1 MLNDYNDNYDP
12 DPTWI
17 RMSNPVYY
25 KGNSTYCRIY
35 NNNILNNKAGFVLER
50 ERSFN
55 LIKRNFIYNND
66 STDVIMSISSCFN
79 NITGNNFEG
88 NRYGILIDM
97 YGNDT
102 DYEWW
107 DPEDIPYISL
117 NNTIIDYGRF
127 YKNNKTIFILNN
139 ENKYY
144 GNIALANW
152 FSTDNSEEIE
162 EIDNQLVYSRI

>member
-1 MLNDYNDNYDP
+1 
-12 DPTWI
+12 
-17 RMSNPVYY
+17 
-25 KGNSTYCRIY
+25 
-35 NNNILNNKAGFVLER
+35 
-50 ERSFN
+50 
-55 LIKRNFIYNND
+55 
-66 STDVIMSISSCFN
+66 MSISSCFN